1 MLLRPS
7 DFKHVPPSLRPRRT
21 VRVNRHFGSAVKNIK
36 KFGGR
41 SDSGEVGDVMMV
53 LNDMRR
59 KTPKIFVKRTMKKRK
74 TK

>member
-1 MLLRPS
+1 
-7 DFKHVPPSLRPRRT
+7 